1 MSIPFAV
8 LSNPSKLLSMKIA
21 FSTILFRTLVAT
33 YLSGTLAYAKDEIKV
48 ALVVP
53 DRIQL
58 GEPLPVSV
66 RIQNKSDK
74 GITIME
80 PIIRRFGRDT
90 IIFELQRP
98 CANSFMKI
106 EHPDVYIGGMKI
118 IAPMPYPIRRLAPN
132 ESVEFAFS
140 LAYDFPFFEEQR
152 QRLFDTPGKYLLQI
166 SIYEPLHVKDGETS
180 VPYDS
185 ECRTIQSEISSVVV
199 VAPTDIREQQAL
211 AAFANLPCEYLLYGP
226 FEFRADCHADA
237 IKDFRRFLHDYSDTR
252 LGRRAALP
260 LGIALSQGLIQDDA
274 DTIVETLKKL
284 ANDADPDLR
293 QSAAEILSGIDS
305 SKSRRI

>member
-1 MSIPFAV
+1 MNRTFC
-8 LSNPSKLLSMKIA
+8 
-21 FSTILFRTLVAT
+21 TILFRTLVAT

-48 ALVVP
+48 ALSIP

-199 VAPTDIREQQAL
+199 VAPADIREQQAL
-211 AAFANLPCEYLLYGP
+211 NALANLPCEYLLYAP
-226 FEFRADCHADA
+226 FEFRAECHAGA
-237 IKDFRRFLHDYSDTR
+237 IRDFWQFLNEYSDTR
-252 LGRRAALP
+252 LGRRAALS
-260 LGIALSQGLIQDDA
+260 LGIALSQGLILDDSHA
-274 DTIVETLKKL
+274 IIETLEKL
-284 ANDADPDLR
+284 AHDNDFELR
-293 QSAAEILSGIDS
+293 QSALRILSQL
-305 SKSRRI
+305 KQ

>member
-1 MSIPFAV
+1 
-8 LSNPSKLLSMKIA
+8 MKIA

-185 ECRTIQSEISSVVV
+185 ECRTIQSEISSAVV
-199 VAPTDIREQQAL
+199 VAPADIREQQAL
-211 AAFANLPCEYLLYGP
+211 NALANLPCEYLLYAP
-226 FEFRADCHADA
+226 FAFRDYCHADA
-237 IKDFRRFLHDYSDTR
+237 IKDFQQFFREYSGTR

-260 LGIALSQGLIQDDA
+260 LGIALSQGLVQDDSHA
-274 DTIVETLKKL
+274 IIETLEKL
-284 ANDADPDLR
+284 AHDDDLELR
-293 QSAAEILSGIDS
+293 QSALRILSQL
-305 SKSRRI
+305 KQ